1 MESHAADERR
11 QVTPPASG
19 PTGARRLVLIV
30 DDDPE
35 IRETI
40 QWTLE
45 DEGLAVQTAGDGQQ
59 ALERVEAQ
67 RPALILLDMGLPGM
81 SGEEVVERLRAGSD
95 EVPRI
100 VVLSADGR
108 GAERAQRL
116 GALAYVDKPFDLDEL
131 ASTVHR
137 CLDAA

>member
-11 QVTPPASG
+11 QVTQPASG
-19 PTGARRLVLIV
+19 STGARRLVLIV
-30 DDDPE
+30 DDERD
-35 IRETI
+35 IREAV
-40 QWTLE
+40 QELLE
-45 DEGLAVQTAGDGQQ
+45 DEGIEVETAANGPQ
-59 ALERVEAQ
+59 ALERVARS